1 MAKPNLALIPATI
14 GDKVYSILP
23 SDGVG
28 DFDFTRGTIATRIN
42 AQGLIET
49 VASGEN
55 RLNYSLLDGEVVGCP
70 HLLLEPAR
78 TNSAFPS
85 ENFSGFGSG
94 SSTIVTNQ
102 SISPDGTMSADKIY
116 PNSNG
121 SYIGKYLN
129 IGASTTGVVSCFVKQ
144 SNKRYAILGTDN
156 NATYSCIFDLQTGTV
171 SSQATNYTAKI
182 ENYGNGWYRISAAY
196 TSSAAA
202 AYPFIGVADATNG
215 SVTVDNTNGLFIWG
229 FQYELNASYP
239 TSYIPTQGSAVTR
252 AAETCNGS
260 GNAATF
266 NDSEGVL
273 MAEISALDND
283 LTTKYIAIDS
293 SNLNNYILLRY
304 DTVSNNIAVVYKASG
319 LDGVTLTHIVSD
331 VTTFN
336 KVLFKYKDADFSL
349 WINGLEVSTS
359 NAANRI
365 SSGNVFNNLTFS
377 VSWNANAH
385 FYGNTKQIQYFDSI
399 LSDTELEQ
407 LTSWDSFRAMSEGQL
422 YSIE

>member
-28 DFDFTRGTIATRIN
+28 DFDFTRASTATRIN
-42 AQGLIET
+42 AQGLIEE

-273 MAEISALDND
+273 MAEISALADD
-283 LTTKYIAIDS
+283 LTNRGITISDGSVNNRVTMFFTNVSNAIQVKVVVGGSNSLNSYIAI
-293 SNLNNYILLRY
+293 SNISL
-304 DTVSNNIAVVYKASG
+304 
-319 LDGVTLTHIVSD
+319 H
-331 VTTFN
+331 N
-336 KVLFKYKDADFSL
+336 KFALKYKQNDFSL
-349 WINGLEVSTS
+349 FVNGFELITDTS
-359 NAANRI
+359 GI
-365 SSGNVFNNLTFS
+365 TFS
-377 VSWNANAH
+377 NGTLTELAFDRGDGGED
-385 FYGNTKQIQYFDSI
+385 FYGKTKQIQYFDTTDI
-399 LSDTELEQ
+399 DLEQ
-407 LTSWDSFRAMSEGQL
+407 LTSWDSFRAMAEGQL
-422 YSIE
+422 YTIE

>member
-1 MAKPNLALIPATI
+1 MAQKLKFGNGTWANKEGSTLAYNDENNNYKP
-14 GDKVYSILP
+14 LP
-23 SDGVG
+23 FS
-28 DFDFTRGTIATRIN
+28 FTRNSIATRVN
-42 AQGLIET
+42 KEGLIE
-49 VASGEN
+49 
-55 RLNYSLLDGEVVGCP
+55 VVGNDKP
-70 HLLLEPAR
+70 RIDYTDSADGVLLLEPSR
-78 TNSAFPS
+78 TNVAFPS
-85 ENFSGFGSG
+85 ENFSVFGSG

-202 AYPFIGVADATNG
+202 AYPFIGVADATDG

-229 FQYELNASYP
+229 FQYELNSSYP
-239 TSYIPTQGSAVTR
+239 TSYIPTSGSSVTR
-252 AAETCNGS
+252 AAETANGA
-260 GNAATF
+260 GNSEVF

-283 LTTKYIAIDS
+283 GTDRFISLTDGSNDNRVLFGYRSISNQVFARIEGNNSASVDLTT
-293 SNLNNYILLRY
+293 
-304 DTVSNNIAVVYKASG
+304 V
-319 LDGVTLTHIVSD
+319 
-331 VTTFN
+331 
-336 KVLFKYKDADFSL
+336 
-349 WINGLEVSTS
+349 
-359 NAANRI
+359 
-365 SSGNVFNNLTFS
+365 
-377 VSWNANAH
+377 
-385 FYGNTKQIQYFDSI
+385 
-399 LSDTELEQ
+399 LSDTKINAKITISYDSSYNYKMFVNGFLVDSAVGSDNMVGLDRIDFTDASGGSDFYGKTKEIGYYDEILTDSELEY
-407 LTSWDSFRAMSEGQL
+407 LTSYRSLSEL
-422 YSIE
+422 VKELNLNTL

>member
-28 DFDFTRGTIATRIN
+28 DFDFTRASTATRIN

-55 RLNYSLLDGEVVGCP
+55 RLNYSLLDGEVIGCP

-94 SSTIVTNQ
+94 SSTIVTNE

-273 MAEISALDND
+273 MVEASALANENSE
-283 LTTKYIAIDS
+283 KAIAISDGS
-293 SNLNNYILLRY
+293 FNNRINLRI
-304 DTVSNNIAVVYKASG
+304 TSNNIRAYGFVSGANDVYMSYTVP
-319 LDGVTLTHIVSD
+319 LITSV
-331 VTTFN
+331 N
-336 KVLFKYKDADFSL
+336 KIAFKYKENDFSL
-349 WINGLEVSTS
+349 CVNGFEVSTDT
-359 NAANRI
+359 
-365 SSGNVFNNLTFS
+365 SGSTFS
-377 VSWNANAH
+377 EGTLSELNFDAGSNSALP
-385 FYGNTKQIQYFDSI
+385 FYGKTKQIQYHSTVLTDSN
-399 LSDTELEQ
+399 LEK
-407 LTSWDSFRAMSEGQL
+407 LTSWTSFEDMAQSQL
-422 YSIE
+422 YTIE

>member
-28 DFDFTRGTIATRIN
+28 DFDFTRGSEATRIN
-42 AQGLIET
+42 AQGLIEE

-273 MAEISALDND
+273 MAEISALADD
-283 LTTKYIAIDS
+283 LTNRGITISDGSVNNRVTMFFTNVSNAIQVKVVVGGSNSLNSYIAI
-293 SNLNNYILLRY
+293 SNISL
-304 DTVSNNIAVVYKASG
+304 
-319 LDGVTLTHIVSD
+319 H
-331 VTTFN
+331 N
-336 KVLFKYKDADFSL
+336 KFALKYKQNDFSL
-349 WINGLEVSTS
+349 FVNGFELITDTS
-359 NAANRI
+359 GI
-365 SSGNVFNNLTFS
+365 TFS
-377 VSWNANAH
+377 NGTLTELAFDRGDGGED
-385 FYGNTKQIQYFDSI
+385 FYGKTKQIQYFDTTDI
-399 LSDTELEQ
+399 DLEQ
-407 LTSWDSFRAMSEGQL
+407 LTSWDSFRAMAEGQL
-422 YSIE
+422 YTIE

>member
-28 DFDFTRGTIATRIN
+28 DFDFTRASTATRIN
-42 AQGLIET
+42 AQGLIEE

-260 GNAATF
+260 GDAATF

-273 MAEISALDND
+273 MAEISALADD
-283 LTTKYIAIDS
+283 LTNRGITISDGSVNNRVTMFFTNVSNAIQVKVVVGGSNSLNSYIAI
-293 SNLNNYILLRY
+293 SNISL
-304 DTVSNNIAVVYKASG
+304 
-319 LDGVTLTHIVSD
+319 H
-331 VTTFN
+331 N
-336 KVLFKYKDADFSL
+336 KFALKYKQNDFSL
-349 WINGLEVSTS
+349 FVNGFELITDTS
-359 NAANRI
+359 GI
-365 SSGNVFNNLTFS
+365 TFS
-377 VSWNANAH
+377 NGTLTELAFDRGDGGED
-385 FYGNTKQIQYFDSI
+385 FYGKTKQIQYFDTTDI
-399 LSDTELEQ
+399 DLEQ
-407 LTSWDSFRAMSEGQL
+407 LTSWDSFRAMAEGQL
-422 YSIE
+422 YTIE

>member
-28 DFDFTRGTIATRIN
+28 DFDFTRGSEATRIN
-42 AQGLIET
+42 AQGLIEE

-273 MAEISALDND
+273 MAEISALADD
-283 LTTKYIAIDS
+283 LTNRGITISDGSVNNRVTMFFTNVSNAIQVKVVVGGSNSLNSYIAI
-293 SNLNNYILLRY
+293 SNISL
-304 DTVSNNIAVVYKASG
+304 
-319 LDGVTLTHIVSD
+319 H
-331 VTTFN
+331 N
-336 KVLFKYKDADFSL
+336 KFALKYKQNDFSL
-349 WINGLEVSTS
+349 FVNGFELITDTS
-359 NAANRI
+359 GI
-365 SSGNVFNNLTFS
+365 TFS
-377 VSWNANAH
+377 NGTLTELAFDRGDGGED
-385 FYGNTKQIQYFDSI
+385 FYGKTKQIQYFDTTDI
-399 LSDTELEQ
+399 DLEQ
-407 LTSWDSFRAMSEGQL
+407 LTSWDSFRDMAEGQL
-422 YSIE
+422 YTIE